1 MFAVAKTD
9 ARLKPKL
16 FMHFLKYL
24 DFNFLLIWKQ
34 TVIHKKVSNFQ
45 VFRVSF
51 TTAQLKFRLSTD
63 SSFFHAPLYKLIKNN
78 SP

>member
-1 MFAVAKTD
+1 MFTVAKID
-9 ARLKPKL
+9 AQLKPKL
-16 FMHFLKYL
+16 FIHFLKYL

-34 TVIHKKVSNFQ
+34 MVIHKKVSNFQ

-63 SSFFHAPLYKLIKNN
+63 SSFLHAPLYKLIKNN